1 LLIAAVMKKVILG
14 RYPRLSDGRLIVDVT
29 TTRVADLYNN
39 FDKSA
44 AYAKKEL
51 DENLVEYLIESV
63 REIGDEAF
71 AVRFHF
77 AEPATTQLQSR
88 IQTSLHNYFLYLK
101 ELETRALLQM
111 LRTAFIFLVV
121 GITILFFS
129 VWVHN
134 LILDEKSVVAS
145 VFAEGLTIAAWVSLW
160 EAVAAVLIN
169 WRPHR
174 RRIKLCERIAR
185 ATIFFE

>member
-1 LLIAAVMKKVILG
+1 MKKGILD
-14 RYPRLSDGRLIVDVT
+14 RYPRSADGRVIVDIT

-51 DENLVEYLIESV
+51 DENLAEYLIDSV

-71 AVRFHF
+71 VVRFHF
-77 AEPATTQLQSR
+77 AEPADIQLQSR
-88 IQTSLHNYFLYLK
+88 VQTSLHNYFLYLK

-121 GITILFFS
+121 GVTILFLS
-129 VWVHN
+129 VWVHS

-145 VFAEGLTIAAWVSLW
+145 VFAEGLTIAAWISLW
-160 EAVAAVLIN
+160 EAVAAVLVN

-174 RRIKLCERIAR
+174 RQIKLCERIAS
-185 ATIFFE
+185 AAILFN